1 MKIISYILVSLLVF
15 PILVSAQVEKKLT
28 STPKKVVVY
37 PMGAQIESEVTFPV
51 QKEQMKIV
59 LTGLTSKVNAESIRI
74 ISDGSFTIL
83 NVQYKIDYINQ
94 LDKDAESEKLLSK
107 IKELNTKVGDEEV
120 WIKIINE
127 KLEFLKVNKQISG
140 KNESIS
146 PVVFSELNQIY
157 GTNFETLS
165 LEKLRRERT
174 IENYKRELEKLNN
187 QLSEVVNNVGTPSG
201 VIEVTIDGKQVKTGK
216 MGFTYY
222 VYDASWYPT
231 YDIRFLGFDKPLEI
245 TYFANIKQNT
255 DINWENVE
263 IMLSTAKMNISAQ
276 IPFLNPFYL
285 GYYTPYKPA
294 NVARSVDAA
303 LSGAEGFAVDANGN
317 TVVRGNRADGQK
329 TIIDGVQVRSA
340 KPEVDNT
347 IYTPA
352 LETVKEYVVTNKQTI
367 PAKNANTTVT
377 YGESTLNASYDY
389 QSIPKLGENVYLIA
403 QIKDWNN
410 ADLNSGIAKLYL
422 ENSYVGKSFINTT
435 QFKDT
440 LDLSFGVDNNIS
452 IKREKVA
459 TFSEKTFAGSNIKE
473 TVGYKITIRNNKSY
487 PVTTSVYDQIPI
499 STDSKIVVD
508 VLDVSNGV
516 IEAETGKVTWKLE
529 LKPNETKTVIIKYS
543 VKYPK
548 DKKVLVQ

>member
-15 PILVSAQVEKKLT
+15 PILVSAQVEKKLI

-37 PMGAQIESEVTFPV
+37 PIGAQIESEVTFPV

-83 NVQYKIDYINQ
+83 NVQYKIDYINS

-146 PVVFSELNQIY
+146 PIVFSELNQIY

-245 TYFANIKQNT
+245 NYFANIKQNT
-255 DINWENVE
+255 DISWENVE

-285 GYYTPYKPA
+285 GYYSPYKPA
-294 NVARSVDAA
+294 RGRSIDAA
-303 LSGAEGFAVDANGN
+303 VSSAEGVNLSYGYHSP
-317 TVVRGNRADGQK
+317 TTLQ
-329 TIIDGVQVRSA
+329 A
-340 KPEVDNT
+340 KPLSKNSKPGDENT

-367 PAKNANTTVT
+367 PSKNANTTVT

-459 TFSEKTFAGSNIKE
+459 TFSEKTFAGTNIKE
-473 TVGYKITIRNNKSY
+473 TVGYKITIRNNKLYS
-487 PVTTSVYDQIPI
+487 VTTSVYDQIPI

-548 DKKVLVQ
+548 DKKVMVQ

>member
-1 MKIISYILVSLLVF
+1 MKIISYILVIFMML
-15 PILVSAQVEKKLT
+15 PILVMGQVEKKIT

-37 PMGAQIESEVTFPV
+37 PIGAQIESEVSIPI
-51 QKEQMKIV
+51 QKGPMKII
-59 LTGLTSKVNAESIRI
+59 LTGLTSKVNAESVRI

-107 IKELNTKVGDEEV
+107 IEELNTKVGDEEI

-146 PVVFSELNQIY
+146 PVAFTELNQIY
-157 GTNFETLS
+157 GSNFESLS

-174 IENYKRELEKLNN
+174 IENYKNELEKLNN
-187 QLSEVVNNVGTPSG
+187 QLAEVINNVGTPSG

-263 IMLSTAKMNISAQ
+263 IILSTAKMNISAQ

-294 NVARSVDAA
+294 AA
-303 LSGAEGFAVDANGN
+303 GGRQVKAAVIAAEGV
-317 TVVRGNRADGQK
+317 ADLSYGYYAPT
-329 TIIDGVQVRSA
+329 TIESKAIQVKDSRSTG
-340 KPEVDNT
+340 ENT

-352 LETVKEYVVTNKQTI
+352 LETVKEYVVSNPQTI

-377 YGESTLNASYDY
+377 YGEGTLNASYDY

-440 LDLSFGVDNNIS
+440 LDLSFGVDNNLS
-452 IKREKVA
+452 IKREKVT

-487 PVTTSVYDQIPI
+487 PVTTSVFDQIPI
-499 STDSKIVVD
+499 STDSKIVVE
-508 VLDVSNGV
+508 VLDFSNGV
-516 IEAETGKVTWKLE
+516 VEAETGKVTWKLE

-548 DKKVLVQ
+548 DKQVIVQ

>member
-1 MKIISYILVSLLVF
+1 MKIISYILVSFMVL
-15 PILVSAQVEKKLT
+15 PILVMGQVEKKIT

-37 PMGAQIESEVTFPV
+37 PIGAQIESEVSIPI
-51 QKEQMKIV
+51 QKGPMKII
-59 LTGLTSKVNAESIRI
+59 LTGLTSKVNAESVRI

-107 IKELNTKVGDEEV
+107 IKELNTKVGDEEI

-146 PVVFSELNQIY
+146 PVAFTELNQIY
-157 GTNFETLS
+157 GSNFESLS

-174 IENYKRELEKLNN
+174 IENYKNELEKLNN
-187 QLSEVVNNVGTPSG
+187 QLSEVINNVGTPSG

-222 VYDASWYPT
+222 VNDASWYPT

-245 TYFANIKQNT
+245 TYFANIRQNT
-255 DINWENVE
+255 DINWDNVD
-263 IMLSTAKMNISAQ
+263 IILSTAKMNISAQ
-276 IPFLNPFYL
+276 IPFLNPYYL
-285 GYYTPYKPA
+285 GYYIPYKPA
-294 NVARSVDAA
+294 AGGRSVQAV
-303 LSGAEGFAVDANGN
+303 LNEAEGVSVKDESSGY
-317 TVVRGNRADGQK
+317 VRGNRSDGQK
-329 TIIDGVQVRSA
+329 TIVDGVMVRKS
-340 KPEVDNT
+340 KTEDENT

-352 LETVKEYVVTNKQTI
+352 LETVKEYVVANPQTI
-367 PAKNANTTVT
+367 SANNTTTTVT
-377 YGESTLNASYDY
+377 YGEATLNASYDY

-440 LDLSFGVDNNIS
+440 LDLSFGVDNNLS
-452 IKREKVA
+452 IKREKVT

-499 STDSKIVVD
+499 STDSKIVVE
-508 VLDVSNGV
+508 VLDISNGV
-516 IEAETGKVTWKLE
+516 MEAETGKVTWKLE
-529 LKPNETKTVIIKYS
+529 LKPNETKTIIIKYS